1 MNDIAYFEYA
11 TVIRPQGE
19 EVRRDRMELGT
30 FVKIV
35 EKGYLNAAFHPD
47 GRLAQSFWHRPHK
60 EVTWT
65 FPPIE

>member
-1 MNDIAYFEYA
+1 MSDIAYFEYA

-35 EKGYLNAAFHPD
+35 EKGYLNVAFTRMVGSLNRSGTGPTK
-47 GRLAQSFWHRPHK
+47 R
-60 EVTWT
+60 
-65 FPPIE
+65 